1 MASCYRHC
9 SYSYNEVKPM
19 ATTRIIQT
27 DQFQVKGSSGK
38 VYTITEETTQH
49 DGTTISDT
57 HTQWKNGL
65 AGYTVQGGG
74 AANKSAS
81 GEFVIVATGE
91 SCVRI

>member
-1 MASCYRHC
+1 MA
-9 SYSYNEVKPM
+9 
-19 ATTRIIQT
+19 ATRVIQT
-27 DQFQVKGSSGK
+27 DQFEVKGSSGN
-38 VYTITEETTQH
+38 VYTITEETTQL
-49 DGTTISDT
+49 DGTTISDK
-57 HTQWKNGL
+57 HTRWINGL